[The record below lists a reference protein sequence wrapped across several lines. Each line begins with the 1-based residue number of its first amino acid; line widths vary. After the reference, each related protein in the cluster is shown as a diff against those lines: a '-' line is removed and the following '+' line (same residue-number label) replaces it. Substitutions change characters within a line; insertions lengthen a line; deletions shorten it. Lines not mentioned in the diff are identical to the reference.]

1 MGDKQVTTDDP
12 FTNKM
17 NVNLNVLSA
26 SMKNRILGEMDC
38 TEVVALDNEG
48 WWVKPELLEEG
59 LEPKNLISYV
69 SQTTVL
75 CFNTRASYDLLF
87 LWTTR
92 ILHWSQER
100 HTRWMWSA
108 GHLVSLSY
116 FWWNGSASHC
126 KSNIAASLRSLFL
139 VSFFLVLA
147 MEGGFSS

>member
-26 SMKNRILGEMDC
+26 SMKNRILGEMGC

-87 LWTTR
+87 LGPPGYYIGAKKDTR
-92 ILHWSQER
+92 
-100 HTRWMWSA
+100 A
-108 GHLVSLSY
+108 GCGVPV
-116 FWWNGSASHC
+116 
-126 KSNIAASLRSLFL
+126 ILFL
-139 VSFFLVLA
+139 
-147 MEGGFSS
+147 

>member
-1 MGDKQVTTDDP
+1 
-12 FTNKM
+12 M

-38 TEVVALDNEG
+38 TEVVALDNGG

-100 HTRWMWSA
+100 HTRWMWST

-116 FWWNGSASHC
+116 F
-126 KSNIAASLRSLFL
+126 
-139 VSFFLVLA
+139 
-147 MEGGFSS
+147 